1 MSGPAATIIS
11 AIISGVV
18 AIVVCVLNSNAN
30 HKKVLAE
37 LEKRDAIQDE
47 RLKQLKESVDK
58 HNQVIERTY
67 RLEQGAAIL
76 DEKIKVA
83 NHRIDD
89 LENITRSDLK

>member
-67 RLEQGAAIL
+67 ALEKTAAIH
-76 DEKIKVA
+76 EEEIKVA
-83 NHRIDD
+83 NHRIAD
-89 LENITRSDLK
+89 LESKVA

>member
-1 MSGPAATIIS
+1 MSGPAATII
-11 AIISGVV
+11 AALISGIV

-37 LEKRDAIQDE
+37 LENRDAIHDE

-58 HNQVIERTY
+58 HNQVIERTFK
-67 RLEQGAAIL
+67 LEQDAAL
-76 DEKIKVA
+76 LEEKIKVA

-89 LENITRSDLK
+89 LENVTRSDLK